1 LSQEDIAVPTP
12 DETVNAYIAMWNT
25 SDKEQQEALAQQALS
40 EDAVLLYPTFEAHGR
55 ADAVAAA
62 EGFQRDTPGIRIVR
76 RSGVE
81 QHHGWVRVA
90 WRIVLPDGSLAAEGQ
105 SVGELAA
112 DGRLRRVTGFRDPLP
127 LSDDQAR
134 GEEGDR

>member
-1 LSQEDIAVPTP
+1 MPAP

-25 SDKEQQEALAQQALS
+25 SDREQQEALAQQTLS

-55 ADAVAAA
+55 VDAVAAA
-62 EGFQRDTPGIRIVR
+62 ERFQRDTPGIRIAR

-81 QHHGWVRVA
+81 QHHGWIRVA
-90 WRIVLPDGSLAAEGQ
+90 WRIVLPDGSVVTEGQ
-105 SVGELAA
+105 SVGQLAA

-134 GEEGDR
+134 SEEGDH

>member
-40 EDAVLLYPTFEAHGR
+40 EDAVLLYPTLEARGR

-62 EGFQRDTPGIRIVR
+62 ERFQRDYGGARIAR

-90 WRIVLPDGSLAAEGQ
+90 WRILLPDGSLAVEGQ
-105 SVGELAA
+105 TVGELTA
-112 DGRLRRVTGFRDPLP
+112 DGRLRRVTGFHDPLP
-127 LSDDQAR
+127 LRDDQTGA
-134 GEEGDR
+134 EEGDR

>member
-1 LSQEDIAVPTP
+1 VER
-12 DETVNAYIAMWNT
+12 YGR
-25 SDKEQQEALAQQALS
+25 EALAEQALS
-40 EDAVLLYPTFEAHGR
+40 EDAVLLCPTFEAHGR

-62 EGFQRDTPGIRIVR
+62 EQFQRDSPGISIVR

-81 QHHGWVRVA
+81 QHHGWIRVA
-90 WRIVLPDGSLAAEGQ
+90 WRIVLPDGSVVAEGQ

-127 LSDDQAR
+127 VRRDQA
-134 GEEGDR
+134 